1 MRFKEWICDWMGVLQ
16 VEYSWVGDF
25 VGSIIKV
32 DGIVNFEIERGE
44 ENIPD
49 RLELDGTG
57 NAWT

>member
-1 MRFKEWICDWMGVLQ
+1 MGVLQ

-49 RLELDGTG
+49 GLELDGTG